1 VEEDL
6 GVDLEEAS
14 LEVVVASEV
23 VEEASLEEVVAALFL
38 EAVGADAAEEDHEEE
53 AVALM

>member
-1 VEEDL
+1 
-6 GVDLEEAS
+6 
-14 LEVVVASEV
+14 VVASEV

-38 EAVGADAAEEDHEEE
+38 EAVAADAVEEDHEEE

>member
-1 VEEDL
+1 MEEDL

-23 VEEASLEEVVAALFL
+23 VEEATLEEVVVAMFL
-38 EAVGADAAEEDHEEE
+38 EAVGVDAVEEDEEE